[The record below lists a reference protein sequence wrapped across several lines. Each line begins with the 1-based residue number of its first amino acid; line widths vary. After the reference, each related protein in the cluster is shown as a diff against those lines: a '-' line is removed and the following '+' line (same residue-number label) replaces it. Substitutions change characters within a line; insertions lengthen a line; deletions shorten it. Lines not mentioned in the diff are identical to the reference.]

1 MKVQTKFS
9 SLALC
14 LALSPIAHAITGCSN
29 SWPLQG
35 SYAMQFNGATASS
48 VTNGVGGVILPTNFT
63 GGQAV
68 GFAQFTLDGMGVVA
82 GVSHVNLNGAWS
94 DGTIT
99 GTYTVNLDCT
109 MSLSLV
115 DSSGDTQTFT
125 GAIVGQ
131 GRSAVLIQTD
141 TGTGVSA
148 TLQSTRSWCTAAPEL
163 AGTFGFST
171 NGSTL
176 GTTGAA
182 YSSVGLLSLDGQGN
196 ATATESRFTGGAST
210 QVTSTGTITINADC
224 SVAIALTSTGA
235 TATTM
240 NFRGY
245 MVSDTS
251 QIVLIQ
257 SDANTAVLGTVV
269 VQ

>member
-35 SYAMQFNGATASS
+35 SYAMQFHGATASS
-48 VTNGVGGVILPTNFT
+48 VTNGVGGVILPANFT

-68 GFAQFTLDGMGVVA
+68 GYAQFTLDGMGVVA

-99 GTYTVNLDCT
+99 GAYAVNLDCT

-115 DSSGDTQTFT
+115 DSSGDTQSFT

-131 GRSAVLIQTD
+131 GRGAVLIQTD
-141 TGTGVSA
+141 AGTGVSA
-148 TLQSTRSWCTAAPEL
+148 TLQSTRSWCTATPEL

-171 NGSTL
+171 TGSTL
-176 GTTGAA
+176 GTNGAA

-196 ATATESRFTGGAST
+196 ASATESRFTSGAST
-210 QVTSTGTITINADC
+210 QVTSTGSITVNADC

-235 TATTM
+235 PATTM

-257 SDANTAVLGTVV
+257 SDADTAVRGTVV